1 MTMYITHWLLP
12 YQLIKM
18 NLIIWKHVYYIA
30 VDVYTV
36 AADDDD
42 DGGVNDD
49 DGDDYIH

>member
-18 NLIIWKHVYYIA
+18 NLIIWKHVYYI
-30 VDVYTV
+30 TV
-36 AADDDD
+36 VADDDD